1 MSQNQEKINTLASK
15 IWSLSKDKIL
25 VYLRFL
31 DVAISNIRVKIQTEN
46 QDTFFD
52 NNIIYYNPLQL
63 IELYKQ
69 NLNNITRLQLHILF
83 HLIFS
88 HTYNYQKLDTQLWDI
103 AADMAVE
110 NAVLSLQLSDAGIL
124 NDDKKL
130 CILEDIKRATGI
142 ITAERI
148 YKHLKNKKY
157 NETELLELSELFEM
171 DNHFRWKNE
180 DAESMEMTLAQWNK
194 ISERIKA
201 NLKAFSDG
209 KASNESILQNLNE
222 ATKEKYDYDAFL
234 RRFCVSGEDMQIN
247 DDEFDYVY
255 YTHGLSLYGNMPL
268 VEPLEYKDIN
278 KIKEFVIAI
287 DTSAS
292 CQGEVVQEFLNKT
305 YNILKSSENFFRKVN
320 IHILQCDCEVRSDTK
335 ITNDEEFETFMKK
348 GKLEGF
354 GATDFRPVFT
364 YVDRAIEN
372 HEFENLRGLIYFTDG
387 YGIFPENKP
396 LYNYETAFVFIDEY
410 ENMPQ
415 VPNWA
420 VKVVLPAE

>member
-1 MSQNQEKINTLASK
+1 MLKNQEKINFIASE
-15 IWSLSKDKIL
+15 IWCFSRDKIL
-25 VYLRFL
+25 INFRFL
-31 DVAISNIRVKIQTEN
+31 DVAVSNINVKVQNEN
-46 QDTFFD
+46 KDTFYYND
-52 NNIIYYNPLQL
+52 VIYYNPETI

-69 NLNNITRLQLHILF
+69 NQNNVTRLQLHILF
-83 HLIFS
+83 HLIFG
-88 HTYNYQKLDTQLWDI
+88 HTYNYHRLDTQLWDI

-110 NAVLSLQLSDAGIL
+110 NAVLSLQLLDACIL
-124 NDDKKL
+124 NDNKKL
-130 CILEDIKRATGI
+130 CILDDIKKATGI

-148 YKHLKNKKY
+148 YKYLKNKKY
-157 NETELLELSELFEM
+157 SKTELLKLSELFKM

-180 DAESMEMTLAQWNK
+180 DANSLEMTLAQWNK

-201 NLKAFSDG
+201 NLSAFSKE

-268 VEPLEYKDIN
+268 VEPLEYKDVN

-305 YNILKSSENFFRKVN
+305 YNILKSSENFFRKVS

-348 GKLEGF
+348 GQLEGF

-372 HEFENLRGLIYFTDG
+372 HEFENLKGLIYFTDG